1 MAYSDG
7 SYRLRLGHHN
17 AADLTTAYD
26 VTSFPIQPDQGNIPW
41 LRPID
46 PSSVVKESA
55 SQVVAFNGTKGAQGQ
70 IQLSWYFAPMTPGM
84 QQYLR
89 NTFFAGDEWSAD
101 VTLMTWDRSY
111 GWRVLQAVAHWTDP
125 TEVAEPRHLR
135 GYYRV
140 RLDFVR
146 GVPAP

>member
-7 SYRLRLGHHN
+7 SYRIRLGHVDE
-17 AADLTTAYD
+17 AD
-26 VTSFPIQPDQGNIPW
+26 VTDTYEVTRFPVQADQGHIPW

-55 SQVVAFNGTKGAQGQ
+55 AQVVAFNGTKGSQGQ
-70 IQLSWYFAPMTPGM
+70 FQLSWYFAPMTPGM

-89 NTFFAGDEWSAD
+89 TTFFNGDEWSAD
-101 VTLMTWDRSY
+101 VTIMTWDRSY
-111 GWRVLQAVAHWTDP
+111 GWRTLQCVAQWTDP

-140 RLDFVR
+140 RIDFVQ
-146 GVPAP
+146 GTPAP